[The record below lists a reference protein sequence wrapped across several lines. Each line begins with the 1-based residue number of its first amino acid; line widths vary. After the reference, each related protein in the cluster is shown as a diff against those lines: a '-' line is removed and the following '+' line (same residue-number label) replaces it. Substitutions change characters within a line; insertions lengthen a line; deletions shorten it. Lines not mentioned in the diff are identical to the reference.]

1 MTCYIFGD
9 PRLVAR
15 HFSDDPAL
23 VPLRLWHLP
32 RLGPE
37 DVIVTPRPWSPML
50 EAMLFWRNARRPR
63 IVQVAD
69 GIAFDI
75 NARKRKNQR
84 YGGLQRHVFA
94 DVFLA
99 LQNIEDFDLI
109 CDEPGMIRSGTVI
122 ETAPSQM
129 VVDGS
134 TAVLVAGNDPFF
146 DFDPGAVVA
155 AFGATA
161 YRLRGLR
168 IEKLLLSCPDQR
180 LREALLATQPGIEPI
195 GKLIDHPGDTNR
207 MLLVGSPST
216 VLVDHMRRGGAAL
229 LIDLYEDPVL
239 TRYLDLETALDT
251 ATRGEDGDITLT
263 AQGILHS
270 ETQPMALETL
280 LATLPRRTTETLP
293 REKFGEALRIR
304 LLIRELHLALGG
316 AHR

>member
-1 MTCYIFGD
+1 MTYYIFGD
-9 PRLVAR
+9 PRLVVR
-15 HFSDDPAL
+15 HFSDDPVL

-32 RLGPE
+32 RLGPD

-69 GIAFDI
+69 GIAFYI

-99 LQNIEDFDLI
+99 LQNVDDFALI
-109 CDEPGMIRSGTVI
+109 SEEPGFIHSGTVI
-122 ETAPSQM
+122 ETAPMQM
-129 VVDGS
+129 VVDGN
-134 TAVLVAGNDPFF
+134 TAVLAAGNDPFF
-146 DFDPGAVVA
+146 DFDPEVVVA

-161 YRLRGLR
+161 DRLRGLGVD
-168 IEKLLLSCPDQR
+168 KLLLSCPERR
-180 LREALLATQPGIEPI
+180 LSEALLAKQPGIEPI
-195 GKLIDHPGDTNR
+195 GRLIDYPGDTNR

-216 VLVDHMRRGGAAL
+216 VLVDHMRQGGTAL
-229 LIDLYEDPVL
+229 LIELYEDPIL
-239 TRYLDLETALDT
+239 SRYLDLETALDT
-251 ATRGEDGDITLT
+251 ATQGEDGAIALT
-263 AQGILHS
+263 ARGLLRS
-270 ETQPMALETL
+270 KTQPMALKAL
-280 LATLPRRTTETLP
+280 LATLPRRTTEALP